1 MKSVYK
7 LSLVALAVLGLS
19 ACNQEQKTSKEPT
32 GTELTT
38 PAQKESYSVGASIG
52 KYMGGHIKEQEDLG
66 MPVDRALIIEG
77 FTDGLHDKVKISEE
91 DMQKLLQG
99 LDKRLVEKR
108 QEHAKAEAAK
118 SEAEGKKYLEDN
130 AKKPGVKTTDTGL
143 QYEVLREG
151 KGKHPKA
158 TDTVEVNY
166 KGTLIDGTEFDSSY
180 KRGQTAKFPLN
191 RVIPGWT
198 EGVQL
203 MTVGSKYR
211 FVIPANIAYGDRDS
225 GTIPANSTLIF
236 EVELMSIEQ
245 PKAAE
250 PKTEKKEAKPKAA
263 KK

>member
-19 ACNQEQKTSKEPT
+19 ACNQEQKTSNEPT
-32 GTELTT
+32 STELTT

-77 FTDGLHDKVKISEE
+77 FSDGLHDKVKLSEE

-108 QEHAKAEAAK
+108 EAHAKTAAIK
-118 SEAEGKKYLEDN
+118 SKADGEKYLAEN
-130 AKKPGVKTTDTGL
+130 AKKPGVKTTASGL

-151 KGKHPKA
+151 KGEHPKA

-180 KRGQTAKFPLN
+180 KRNQSAKFPLN

-211 FVIPANIAYGDRDS
+211 FVIPADLAYGERDT
-225 GTIPANSTLIF
+225 GTIPADSTLVF
-236 EVELMSIEQ
+236 EVELMSIAKPNAPEA
-245 PKAAE
+245 KA
-250 PKTEKKEAKPKAA
+250 EKQAAKPKATT
-263 KK
+263 K